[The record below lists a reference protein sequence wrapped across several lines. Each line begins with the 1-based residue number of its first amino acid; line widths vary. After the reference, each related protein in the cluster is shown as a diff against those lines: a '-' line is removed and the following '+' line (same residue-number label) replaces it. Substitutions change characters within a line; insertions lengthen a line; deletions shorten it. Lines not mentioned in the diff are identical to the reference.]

1 MLELVRAFVDIC
13 LFRRGPQDL
22 PASRFLLYSTLGTY
36 VASGFVL
43 HVGRYPATTAAL
55 VSLTDAALLVVL
67 TVSLLY
73 LTGLASRVQQTL
85 AALAGAGTVLA
96 ILTLVPNY
104 WFSAQGK
111 PTTLTLASLLVLVL
125 VVWNL
130 VVMGHIIRHALST
143 RWFVGL
149 IVAVMFYWIVTRVI
163 LALFPLDM

>member
-96 ILTLVPNY
+96 MLTLVPNY
-104 WFSAQGK
+104 WFSTQGK
-111 PTTLTLASLLVLVL
+111 PT
-125 VVWNL
+125 
-130 VVMGHIIRHALST
+130 
-143 RWFVGL
+143 
-149 IVAVMFYWIVTRVI
+149 
-163 LALFPLDM
+163 